1 MKLPLAMGKLYRTYK
16 RYITTDA
23 PSNEMEKKIL
33 ELVEAIN
40 RKTIRI
46 CVTPTQ
52 SNSPDQQTKQYQ
64 WMVELHKHGKQK

>member
-1 MKLPLAMGKLYRTYK
+1 ETMELPLAMGKLYKMYK
-16 RYITTDA
+16 RYIIADA

-46 CVTPTQ
+46 SVPPTQ

-64 WMVELHKHGKQK
+64 WMV